1 MIDFG
6 NGQPSLSLLPMAALR
21 IATEDFLARGDA
33 SLLQYGENQ
42 GVPAFRAS
50 LAAFLTRRYAWPVP
64 AEQLMVTAGAS
75 QALDLAC
82 TCFTKPGDTIF
93 VEEPT
98 YFLALEV
105 FRDHGLTVVGIP
117 IDGEGI
123 RTDALEDALQRHRP
137 ALLYTAHRGG

>member
-64 AEQLMVTAGAS
+64 AEQLMPEADKLLHKLGNGPT
-75 QALDLAC
+75 LAHG
-82 TCFTKPGDTIF
+82 FIRQLARAANLQILPRNFKAIGMLVNHLESRFGGVAQGIG
-93 VEEPT
+93 VEQNT
-98 YFLALEV
+98 
-105 FRDHGLTVVGIP
+105 
-117 IDGEGI
+117 
-123 RTDALEDALQRHRP
+123 
-137 ALLYTAHRGG
+137 